1 LSRQGIHCDG
11 VTSQV
16 AESGRT
22 VSLRWSSIRRL
33 GFERLL
39 ALAWVVAVV
48 GVSVSANGRASW
60 VRALAAS
67 PDRIREGKLWFLFS
81 SAALV
86 DHPLVLSLVCFVAL
100 AGLAH
105 AVCEQRVFGSRR
117 SSVR

>member
-1 LSRQGIHCDG
+1 MATARDCDG
-11 VTSQV
+11 VTSLM

-22 VSLRWSSIRRL
+22 VYLRWSSIRRL

-39 ALAWVVAVV
+39 ALACVVAVV
-48 GVSVSANGRASW
+48 GVSVSAHGRVGW

-86 DHPLVLSLVCFVAL
+86 DHPLVLSLVCFVTLAAL
-100 AGLAH
+100 AR
-105 AVCEQRVFGSRR
+105 AVCEPRVFWLSAFFGR
-117 SSVR
+117 